1 MSSRKAPSLEPPRE
15 RVGDA
20 GCLFAWWKLRCL
32 RCVVLQPE
40 FQLEHEMSYFDYGAA
55 AELFPNRQKSRTMG
69 AGPYMRFAAAAESV
83 RYAIEVLPAKLLLGT
98 FLEVNEER
106 FDSGG

>member
-1 MSSRKAPSLEPPRE
+1 
-15 RVGDA
+15 
-20 GCLFAWWKLRCL
+20 
-32 RCVVLQPE
+32 
-40 FQLEHEMSYFDYGAA
+40 MSYFDYDAA

-69 AGPYMRFAAAAESV
+69 AATYMRFAAAAEAV

-106 FDSGG
+106 FDSGGIRRLYNSIEYPLSRQPACGETSLLATGCAARTQVSGNE